1 MGVKKKIL
9 DALDRFLLILR
20 EKTLQT
26 LEEIEANTS
35 GGYWAGADAVD
46 ALNNKLDGCAFEV
59 KEDGA
64 YIKYTLPGGADP
76 VLKKLGSM
84 ELAET
89 YNTTSP
95 VVASTNKISVNKNI
109 VLQANGEY
117 ILFCVLV
124 AAGTAA
130 SRGNLLFDRTTVK
143 VANGTAEIEKLSP
156 GWFIWKIR
164 TSTECTI
171 NISGTITGSD
181 GGSGAT
187 FGLCS
192 IAVFG

>member
-1 MGVKKKIL
+1 M
-9 DALDRFLLILR
+9 
-20 EKTLQT
+20 
-26 LEEIEANTS
+26 
-35 GGYWAGADAVD
+35 
-46 ALNNKLDGCAFEV
+46 
-59 KEDGA
+59 
-64 YIKYTLPGGADP
+64 
-76 VLKKLGSM
+76 LKKLGSM
-84 ELAET
+84 ELAEI

-124 AAGTAA
+124 AAGTAG

-164 TSTECTI
+164 TSTTECTI

-181 GGSGAT
+181 GGAGST